1 MKTSF
6 LKVMLVVTI
15 LISTLDF
22 NLLASEMVHEFKNPA
37 FSGNGYSSHVL
48 SINQLETQRKEK
60 VEDDEKSA
68 KAAAERAEK
77 NKTINKFITNV
88 ESRIYANLS
97 KQLVDNMFGTTC
109 DSSTTTCPTSG
120 TATVEGAQIYWV
132 KDTSTEIITL
142 TITDTDGTTSTMTV
156 PLGDFKF

>member
-1 MKTSF
+1 MKK
-6 LKVMLVVTI
+6 LVLVVTI
-15 LISTLDF
+15 LISTLEY

-37 FSGNGYSSHVL
+37 FSGSGYSSHVL
-48 SINQLETQRKEK
+48 SINQLETQREQQVK
-60 VEDDEKSA
+60 DDEKSA

-142 TITDTDGTTSTMTV
+142 TITDTDGTTTTMTV

>member
-1 MKTSF
+1 
-6 LKVMLVVTI
+6 MLVVSFI
-15 LISTLDF
+15 LFFPITSI
-22 NLLASEMVHEFKNPA
+22 LASEMVHEFKNPA
-37 FSGNGYSSHVL
+37 FSGSGYSQHVL
-48 SINQLETQRKEK
+48 SVNQLEVQREQK
-60 VEDDEKSA
+60 VIDDEKSA
-68 KAAAERAEK
+68 ASAAERAEK

-120 TATVEGAQIYWV
+120 TAEVEGAQIYWV

-142 TITDTDGTTSTMTV
+142 TITDVDGTTTTMSV

>member
-1 MKTSF
+1 
-6 LKVMLVVTI
+6 MLVVTI
-15 LISTLDF
+15 LLSPLDY
-22 NLLASEMVHEFKNPA
+22 NLLASELVHEFKNPA
-37 FSGNGYSSHVL
+37 FSGNGYSQHVL
-48 SINQLETQRKEK
+48 SIDQLETQRKDK
-60 VEDDEKSA
+60 RIDDEKSA
-68 KAAAERAEK
+68 AAAERLEK

-142 TITDTDGTTSTMTV
+142 TITDTDGTTTTMTV

>member
-1 MKTSF
+1 MKQ
-6 LKVMLVVTI
+6 LVLVVTI

-142 TITDTDGTTSTMTV
+142 TITDVDGSTTTMTV

>member
-1 MKTSF
+1 MKTSIKK
-6 LKVMLVVTI
+6 LMLVVTLALFTPTTSI
-15 LISTLDF
+15 
-22 NLLASEMVHEFKNPA
+22 LASEMVHDFKNPA

-48 SINQLETQRKEK
+48 SVNQLEVQRENK
-60 VEDDEKSA
+60 VFDDLKSA
-68 KAAAERAEK
+68 ASAAERAEK

-109 DSSTTTCPTSG
+109 DSSATTCPTSG
-120 TATVEGAQIYWV
+120 TAEVEGAQIYWV

-142 TITDTDGTTSTMTV
+142 TITDVDGTTTTMSV

>member
-1 MKTSF
+1 
-6 LKVMLVVTI
+6 MLVVTI
-15 LISTLDF
+15 LISSLDY
-22 NLLASEMVHEFKNPA
+22 NLLASELVHEFKNPS
-37 FSGNGYSSHVL
+37 FSGNGYSQHVL
-48 SINQLETQRKEK
+48 SIDQLETQREEK
-60 VEDDEKSA
+60 VKDDEKSA
-68 KAAAERAEK
+68 KAAAERLEK

-142 TITDTDGTTSTMTV
+142 TITDTDGTTTTMTV
-156 PLGDFKF
+156 PLCDFKF